1 MIFLGQNGKK
11 KQKREYKF
19 RPALIIGVAAFI
31 FLVSFLAYMLDT
43 RLEDVVKQET
53 GSSVVTH
60 DTTFEKE

>member
-1 MIFLGQNGKK
+1 MGQNGKK

-43 RLEDVVKQET
+43 RLEDVVSRET
-53 GSSVVTH
+53 GSSVITH